1 MVTTREKTLG
11 EMLVVDNVIT
21 REQFE
26 DALKKQ
32 EESGS
37 SLGSIL
43 VDMNYATE
51 WELAAA
57 LGKQLNVPFITLSHY
72 EIDADILKSIPEDI
86 VKKYKIVPVDKTG
99 KTLTVALA
107 DPSNVYL
114 LDELKLVTKCN
125 ILPVISFESD
135 IEEAIHKYYGSDNNM
150 DEMIKEITQQ
160 DLEIIRASEEGSEEE
175 LDLETS
181 PNDAPVIQLV
191 NLLVEEALKMRAS
204 DIHIEPYE
212 KTLRVRYRIDGALRE
227 MSTPPKKMQNAIIS
241 RIKILSQLNI
251 AERRLPQDG
260 RFKIRKDNRNID
272 FRVSIIPTVFGEKVV
287 MRILDQG
294 ALMLDMTDLG
304 FDESELKIFE
314 KYIRRPYGM
323 VLITGPTGSGKS
335 TTLYSAL
342 STINDPKKN
351 INTIEDP
358 VEYQLKG
365 INQVQVKPEIGL
377 NFADGLRSFLRQD
390 PDIIMV
396 GEIRDLETAE
406 IAIRAALTGHLVLST
421 LHTNDAPSTINRLAN
436 MGIESYLVTASLLM
450 VVAQRLVRKICDR
463 CKEEFKPTEEMLQSF
478 SLTGDKKY
486 KFYRGRGCDRCS
498 GSGYR
503 GRIAIYEVMDI
514 TDDLRALILRG
525 ASNVEIKKYAIEH
538 NMRTLRMSGIQK
550 VIQGVTTF
558 DEILTITASDNM

>member
-72 EIDADILKSIPEDI
+72 EIDPDILKSIPEEI

-160 DLEIIRASEEGSEEE
+160 DLEIIRSSEEGSEEE

-191 NLLVEEALKMRAS
+191 NLVVEEALKMRAS

-525 ASNVEIKKYAIEH
+525 ASNVEIKKYAVEH

-550 VIQGVTTF
+550 VIQGITTF

>member
-72 EIDADILKSIPEDI
+72 EIDPDILKSIPEEI

-160 DLEIIRASEEGSEEE
+160 DLEIIRSSEEGSEEE

-191 NLLVEEALKMRAS
+191 NLVVEEALKMRAS

-294 ALMLDMTDLG
+294 ALMLDLTDLG

-463 CKEEFKPTEEMLQSF
+463 CKEEFKPTDEMLQSF

-525 ASNVEIKKYAIEH
+525 ASNVEIKKYAVEH

-550 VIQGVTTF
+550 VIQGITTF

>member
-11 EMLVVDNVIT
+11 EMLVTDNVIT
-21 REQFE
+21 RNQLEE
-26 DALKKQ
+26 ALKHQ
-32 EESGS
+32 EETGT

-43 VDMNYATE
+43 VDMEYATE

-72 EIDADILKSIPEDI
+72 EIDTEILKSIPEEI

-135 IEEAIHKYYGSDNNM
+135 IEEAINKYYGNENNM
-150 DEMIKEITQQ
+150 DEMIKEITKQ
-160 DLEIIRASEEGSEEE
+160 DLEIIQATDEEIDDG

-191 NLLVEEALKMRAS
+191 NLLVEEALRLRAS

-212 KTLRVRYRIDGALRE
+212 KSLRVRYRVDGVLRE
-227 MSTPPKKMQNAIIS
+227 MSTPPKKMQNAIVS

-272 FRVSIIPTVFGEKVV
+272 FRVSIIPTVFGEKVC

-294 ALMLDMTDLG
+294 ALMLDLTDLG
-304 FDESELKIFE
+304 FDEEDLRKFE
-314 KYIRRPYGM
+314 VFIRKPYGII
-323 VLITGPTGSGKS
+323 LITGPTGSGKS

-342 STINDPKKN
+342 STINDPRKN

-358 VEYQLKG
+358 VEYQLRG

-377 NFADGLRSFLRQD
+377 TFADGLRSFLRQD

-406 IAIRAALTGHLVLST
+406 IAVRAALTGHLVLST
-421 LHTNDAPSTINRLAN
+421 LHTNDAPSTINRLTN
-436 MGIESYLVTASLLM
+436 MGVESYLVTASLLM
-450 VVAQRLVRKICDR
+450 VVAQRLVRKVCDK
-463 CKEEFKPTEEMLQSF
+463 CKEEYKPNREVLQS
-478 SLTGDKKY
+478 LGLNEDRQY
-486 KFYRGRGCDRCS
+486 KFQKVKGCEKCNGTGYKGRV
-498 GSGYR
+498 
-503 GRIAIYEVMDI
+503 ALYEVMI
-514 TDDLRALILRG
+514 VTDEMRDLILKG
-525 ASNVEIKKYAIEH
+525 ASNVELKHFAID
-538 NMRTLRMSGIQK
+538 NSMRSLRAAGVQK
-550 VIQGVTTF
+550 VVQGVTTI
-558 DEILTITASDNM
+558 DEVLTITASDNI

>member
-72 EIDADILKSIPEDI
+72 EIDPDILKSIPEEI

-160 DLEIIRASEEGSEEE
+160 DLEIIRSSDEGSEEE

-191 NLLVEEALKMRAS
+191 NLVVEEALKMRAS

-294 ALMLDMTDLG
+294 ALMLDLTDLG

-463 CKEEFKPTEEMLQSF
+463 CKEEFKPTDEMLQSF

-525 ASNVEIKKYAIEH
+525 ASNVEIKKYAVEH

-550 VIQGVTTF
+550 VIQGITTF